1 MSATQHEKASVMM
14 LEHLISVN
22 ELEEE
27 FRYYGLD
34 PKGSDLTFIKNLM
47 LGCDVR
53 GEGLM
58 WDVL

>member
-1 MSATQHEKASVMM
+1 MM